1 MGEKSLL
8 GTRENREAPRRIRCV
23 VYGTVQGVGFR
34 WTIHERAA
42 RLGCTGYVRNLPDG
56 CVELVAEGSASALE
70 GLASFCRSGPPG
82 AHVTEFNIEAGA
94 ATGEFSGF
102 EIR

>member
-1 MGEKSLL
+1 M

-23 VYGTVQGVGFR
+23 VHGTVQGVGFR
-34 WTIHERAA
+34 WTVHERAV

-56 CVELVAEGSASALE
+56 CVELVAEGSPSALE
-70 GLASFCRSGPPG
+70 DLKSFCQLGPRG
-82 AHVTEFNIEAGA
+82 ARVTELNLETGE
-94 ATGEFSGF
+94 ATGEFSNF